1 MKLARFL
8 TRPYILAFKIT
19 ASKEIRQEDMM
30 KKIRRILA
38 LGLVMCLA
46 LSTAVFGEEVKDSLT
61 SEEQEEFYRNWQDPD
76 QEVKDS
82 LIPEEGSVLE
92 EDAYRQD
99 KMIYV
104 PEGYVGYDVQ
114 LDVPVYFQKMEILKA
129 QLVLK

>member
-1 MKLARFL
+1 
-8 TRPYILAFKIT
+8 
-19 ASKEIRQEDMM
+19 M

>member
-1 MKLARFL
+1 
-8 TRPYILAFKIT
+8 
-19 ASKEIRQEDMM
+19 
-30 KKIRRILA
+30 
-38 LGLVMCLA
+38 MCLA

-129 QLVLK
+129 QLVLKW